1 MCGKRSR
8 HNCVLIRVC
17 LFACAGATLLA
28 LPSYCQQR
36 VETTAETNNRIA
48 QLAKQ
53 AAPLSS
59 EYKLG
64 SGDLINVDVFDVPQ
78 LTRDVRVS
86 ESGFISLPLLPERI
100 AVKGLSSMQLQE
112 KIAELLKASG
122 LVTYP
127 EVTVTLKEQHSLPIT
142 VIGSVKSPQV
152 IQAVRPMS
160 VLEVLSACG
169 GITDEA
175 GSIMMVTRKLP
186 DDVAVK
192 TDSGQPDLLAG
203 PQTITVDLWDLL
215 NSPTPKDNVL
225 VRGGDIVTVPR
236 AGIFYVVGAV
246 NHPGGFILSNDA
258 DQMTAL
264 KALALSSGVTS
275 TAKSDQ
281 AVIVR
286 KDPATGISKEIPV
299 DLKKLLQRKGPDAKM
314 LANDILFV
322 PDSAA
327 KRALHRTTD
336 VIIALTSGV
345 ALTRLGGI

>member
-8 HNCVLIRVC
+8 YSYVLMRVC
-17 LFACAGATLLA
+17 LLTCAGATLLA
-28 LPSYCQQR
+28 LTSFSQQR
-36 VETTAETNNRIA
+36 VETVDEANKRIA

-53 AAPLSS
+53 APPLSS

-78 LTRDVRVS
+78 LTRDVRVT

-100 AVKGLSSMQLQE
+100 VAKGLSSMQLQE

-127 EVTVTLKEQHSLPIT
+127 EVTVTLKEQHSQPIT
-142 VIGSVKSPQV
+142 VIGSVKTPQV

-175 GSIMMVTRKLP
+175 GSVMLVTRKLP
-186 DDVAVK
+186 DDVTVK
-192 TDSGQPDLLAG
+192 TDSGQPDMLSG
-203 PQTITVDLWDLL
+203 PQTVTVDLWDLL
-215 NSPTPKDNVL
+215 NSPTPKDNIMVH
-225 VRGGDIVTVPR
+225 GGDIVTVPR

-246 NHPGGFILSNDA
+246 SHPGGFILSNDA

-275 TAKSDQ
+275 TANADQ

-286 KDPATGISKEIPV
+286 KDPATGISNQIPV
-299 DLKKLLQRKGPDAKM
+299 NLKKLMQRKGPDAKM
-314 LANDILFV
+314 QANDILFV

-327 KRALHRTTD
+327 KHAIHRATD
-336 VIIALTSGV
+336 VIIALTSGI
-345 ALTRLGGI
+345 ALTRVGGI

>member
-8 HNCVLIRVC
+8 YSYVLIRVC
-17 LFACAGATLLA
+17 LLACAGATLLA
-28 LPSYCQQR
+28 LPSFSQQR
-36 VETTAETNNRIA
+36 VETTEEANKRIA
-48 QLAKQ
+48 LLAKQ

-100 AVKGLSSMQLQE
+100 VAKGLSSMQLQE

-122 LVTYP
+122 LVSYP

-142 VIGSVKSPQV
+142 VMGSVKTPQV
-152 IQAVRPMS
+152 IQTVRAMS

-175 GSIMMVTRKLP
+175 GSVMTVTRKLP
-186 DDVAVK
+186 DDVTVAA
-192 TDSGQPDLLAG
+192 DSGQPDLLSG
-203 PQTITVDLWDLL
+203 PQTVTVDLWDLL
-215 NSPTPKDNVL
+215 NNPTPKDNIMVH
-225 VRGGDIVTVPR
+225 GGDIVTVPR

-246 NHPGGFILSNDA
+246 THPGGFILSNDA

-275 TAKSDQ
+275 TSKADQ

-299 DLKKLLQRKGPDAKM
+299 NLKKLLERKGPDAKM
-314 LANDILFV
+314 VANDILFV

-327 KRALHRTTD
+327 KHALHRTTD
-336 VIIALTSGV
+336 VIIALTSGI

>member
-1 MCGKRSR
+1 MYGKRSKR
-8 HNCVLIRVC
+8 SYVTARVC
-17 LFACAGATLLA
+17 LLSFIGAIVIA
-28 LPSYCQQR
+28 PPSFSQQR
-36 VETTAETNNRIA
+36 VETAAETNARIA

-53 AAPLSS
+53 SQIVPS

-86 ESGFISLPLLPERI
+86 ESGYISLPLLPERVV
-100 AVKGLSSMQLQE
+100 AKGLSAMQLQE

-127 EVTVTLKEQHSLPIT
+127 EVTVTLKEQHSQPIT
-142 VIGSVKSPQV
+142 VIGSVRQPQV
-152 IQAVRPMS
+152 IQSLRPMS
-160 VLEVLSACG
+160 VLEILSACG

-175 GSIMMVTRKLP
+175 GSTMLVTRKLP

-192 TDSGQPDLLAG
+192 TDSGEPDLLAR
-203 PQTITVDLWDLL
+203 PETITIDLWDLL
-215 NSPTPKDNVL
+215 NSPIPKDNVL

-246 NHPGGFILSNDA
+246 TKPGGFILSNDA
-258 DQMTAL
+258 EQMTAL
-264 KALALSSGVTS
+264 KALALSAGVTS
-275 TAKSDQ
+275 TSKPNE

-299 DLKKLLQRKGPDAKM
+299 NLKKLLERKGPDAKM
-314 LANDILFV
+314 QANDILFV

-327 KRALHRTTD
+327 KHALHRATD
-336 VIIALTSGV
+336 VIISLTSGL
-345 ALTRLGGI
+345 ALTRIGGI